1 MKIICIFIGMRI
13 VKVPQHKPV
22 SNRFC
27 IITLI
32 FIATTV
38 SVQDSPDT
46 SGWFLEMKDIKM
58 QEVEFSEDLIADVNI
73 ILVTAAKKEYCAVMS
88 MGKRMGEKYTQVFLE
103 EEDVAFNLVMYGSH
117 KVAVIRTEQGPA
129 EKILTL
135 QKVQRAINA
144 QYVIAIGICYGM
156 KEGKTKLGDVIV
168 AKSIMDMSSKR
179 TSDGGIVA
187 RPKEWESGSTLYGIF
202 NQSRGF
208 ELASGEGEFVE
219 VHTGVLTSENILF
232 TSQDYKKKILDQVPH
247 ALGGEME
254 GAGIMQAA
262 KDGGYEGIVIKGI
275 ADWGDKDKEPYRKWQ
290 KFVAGAA
297 AKYVLYHLESVTSE
311 KLKKK
316 TAF

>member
-13 VKVPQHKPV
+13 VRVPQHKSV

-38 SVQDSPDT
+38 SVQDPPDI

-73 ILVTAAKKEYCAVMS
+73 ILVTATNKEYCAVMS
-88 MGKRMGEKYTQVFLE
+88 RGKRMGEKYTEVLL
-103 EEDVAFNLVMYGSH
+103 EDVAFNLVTYGSH
-117 KVAVIRTEQGPA
+117 KVAVIRTEQGPG
-129 EKILTL
+129 ETILTL

-168 AKSIMDMSSKR
+168 TKSIMDMSSKR
-179 TSDGGIVA
+179 ASGGGIVA
-187 RPKEWESGSTLYGIF
+187 RPKEWKSGSTLYGIF

-297 AKYVLYHLESVTSE
+297 AKYVLYRLESVASE

-316 TAF
+316 PAF

>member
-1 MKIICIFIGMRI
+1 MIIF
-13 VKVPQHKPV
+13 
-22 SNRFC
+22 
-27 IITLI
+27 
-32 FIATTV
+32 TTIDV
-38 SVQDSPDT
+38 LHPPDI
-46 SGWFLEMKDIKM
+46 SGWFLEMKDIKTE
-58 QEVEFSEDLIADVNI
+58 EVMFSTGLVADVNI
-73 ILVTAAKKEYCAVMS
+73 ILVTATNKEYCAVMS
-88 MGKRMGEKYTQVFLE
+88 VGKRMGEKYTEVLL
-103 EEDVAFNLVMYGSH
+103 EDVTFNLVTYGSH
-117 KVAVIRTEQGPA
+117 KVAVICTEQGPA
-129 EKILTL
+129 ETVSML
-135 QKVQRAINA
+135 QKVQRVINA

-156 KEGKTKLGDVIV
+156 KEGKTKLGHVIV
-168 AKSIMDMSSKR
+168 AKSIIDMSSKR
-179 TSDGGIVA
+179 ASDHGVIA

-202 NQSRGF
+202 NRSSGF

-297 AKYVLYHLESVTSE
+297 AKYVLYRLESVASE
-311 KLKKK
+311 KLKKNPGP
-316 TAF
+316 